1 MTLYDISKTNFII
14 ISKNNIN
21 YSNKNGIKINIK
33 GEIPENISNN
43 QYIILQN
50 IDSNKLKNRVIFSGK
65 SNYDNNNL
73 ILLTQQNLNHNIKL
87 IYKKNPLTNIHDLNQ
102 PRIIFKKYSIYKDIL
117 FNNQFLFSCPDTV
130 DNSFRL
136 NNIKFQNQTFNIYN
150 SNNDLDN
157 LNSKLNKITITYNV
171 YHQYENSNFFK
182 FNFNDFINTNTY
194 NDLSNN
200 LFIKI
205 NDISCNKDNNNMF
218 NNISYENIYKIID
231 NSNLLLLN
239 NTDYDYFKNS
249 IDYSNNTQND
259 YFIFN
264 SVNNLTDLSINFQK
278 LDTLSNTYTN
288 YSEFENIGKIYF
300 FVNKYKYFEP
310 EYNYF
315 KNKIILNK
323 HFTYLNNKILNNNSN
338 FYSNN
343 NLINDTS
350 KVYLS
355 FGNSILGLTKLNLFN
370 NFYFTNNKIFILKD
384 NKFYN
389 NYSNLDSTSNYLID
403 DSGSEKYDYSY
414 YRKFVTY
421 NFLNLEFKLLDYD
434 LSQNF
439 NEIFDLNNYINGFQ
453 NNYIINEENIS
464 ISPDLQK
471 DSDFYDNYSLQKFL
485 IYDISFDKLNYNLK
499 INNNDLTNNLINEIN
514 ITDNNLNIN
523 FKFNYKSNFNVFIN
537 LQLNYDNLYNYLND
551 YLINFSL
558 NINTEEGLNFDNIN
572 CIYIYHNP
580 LTEIDPSFL
589 YPNNNIEI
597 DYNPSF
603 DTLTRVIERD
613 ENTLKNKTFTIIP
626 EKNASNLSKKQIIG
640 LIGLNNIPKLLSI
653 KPYDESF
660 IEGRGFLNQ
669 YSIND
674 ECLNYNDKVLFKLNS
689 QNHTSVKERNSLT
702 NNTNINSYSKKMNY
716 VKLVNN
722 RKLNTNIKTDCSITS
737 NNPNNIT
744 NYYTPFKLYRK
755 R

>member
-21 YSNKNGIKINIK
+21 YSNKKNGIKINIK
-33 GEIPENISNN
+33 GKLPEDLSNN
-43 QYIILQN
+43 QYLLFQN
-50 IDSNKLKNRVIFSGK
+50 INNEKLKNRVIFSGK
-65 SNYDNNNL
+65 SNYNNKNL

-87 IYKKNPLTNIHDLNQ
+87 IYKKDLSTNIYDLNQ
-102 PRIIFKKYSIYKDIL
+102 PRIIFKKYSIDQDIS
-117 FNNQFLFSCPDTV
+117 FNNQFLFTN
-130 DNSFRL
+130 NSL
-136 NNIKFQNQTFNIYN
+136 KNVEFQNQTFDIENIDN
-150 SNNDLDN
+150 HLDE
-157 LNSKLNKITITYNV
+157 LLSDLNKIIIGYNV
-171 YHQYENSNFFK
+171 YQQYKNSNFFK
-182 FNFNDFINTNTY
+182 FNFNDFINTNTNAY
-194 NDLSNN
+194 NDISNN

-239 NTDYDYFKNS
+239 NSNYFINS
-249 IDYSNNTQND
+249 LDNSNNILND

-264 SVNNLTDLSINFQK
+264 SVNNLTDLSINFQ
-278 LDTLSNTYTN
+278 TLNESTYEN
-288 YSEFENIGKIYF
+288 YEKFKNMGKIYF
-300 FVNKYKYFEP
+300 FVNKYKYFKP

-315 KNKIILNK
+315 KNKIILNNN
-323 HFTYLNNKILNNNSN
+323 FTYLNNKILNNKSN
-338 FYSNN
+338 FYSNH
-343 NLINDTS
+343 NLINTTN

-403 DSGSEKYDYSY
+403 DSSEEKYDYSY

-453 NNYIINEENIS
+453 NNYIINEKNIS
-464 ISPDLQK
+464 ILPDLQK
-471 DSDFYDNYSLQKFL
+471 DSHFYDNNLLQEFV
-485 IYDISFDKLNYNLK
+485 IYDSYFDKLNYNLK
-499 INNNDLTNNLINEIN
+499 INNNDLTNNSTNNSIYEIN
-514 ITDNNLNIN
+514 IIDNNLNID
-523 FKFNYKSNFNVFIN
+523 FKFNYKSNFNVFIY
-537 LQLNYDNLYNYLND
+537 LQLKYDNSYNYLND

-558 NINTEEGLNFDNIN
+558 NINTEQGLNFDNIN

-580 LTEIDPSFL
+580 LTETDPSFL

-597 DYNPSF
+597 DYNPTF
-603 DTLTRVIERD
+603 DTLSKVIERND
-613 ENTLKNKTFTIIP
+613 NVLNNKTFTIIP
-626 EKNASNLSKKQIIG
+626 QKNASNLSKKQIIG

-653 KPYDESF
+653 EPYDESF

-689 QNHTSVKERNSLT
+689 QKHTSVKERNSLT
-702 NNTNINSYSKKMNY
+702 NNANINSYSKKMNY